1 MELMDAIYG
10 RRSVRAFKSDPVER
24 RQIEMVIDAANQA
37 PSKMNSQPWAFAVI
51 QDRALLTDFSQR
63 SKEHLLNAYRDEP
76 LMDRYRED
84 LSNPAFDI
92 FYGAGTLIVIYASSQ
107 GLLPEEDCSLAGQN
121 LMLAAH
127 GLGLGTCCIGWA
139 RPFLSLP
146 ETKDEI
152 GIPEELT
159 PVLPIIVGIA
169 SEAVTAP
176 PRAAPRVVV
185 WK

>member
-10 RRSVRAFKSDPVER
+10 RRSVRVFKSDPVER
-24 RQIEMVIDAANQA
+24 RQIEMLIDAANQA

-51 QDRALLTDFSQR
+51 QDRQLLEDYSQR
-63 SKEHLLNAYRDEP
+63 GKEHLLKAYGEEP

-84 LSNPAFDI
+84 LSNPAFNI
-92 FYGAGTLIVIYASSQ
+92 FYGAGTLIIIYASSE
-107 GLLPEEDCSLAGQN
+107 GLLPEEDCCLAGQN

-127 GLGLGTCCIGWA
+127 GSGLGTCCIGWA
-139 RPFLSLP
+139 RPFLALP
-146 ETKDEI
+146 ETKTEL

-159 PVLPIIVGIA
+159 PVLPIIVGVA
-169 SEAVTAP
+169 DAAVPAP
-176 PRAAPRVVV
+176 PREVPRIVV